1 MKSVIPKVLVTRK
14 IPEAGLALLRNKCDL
29 EIYQEDRAIPRQLL
43 LEKIP
48 QVEGLLCLLSE
59 SIDEELLSRAGHL
72 KVVSNFAVGYDNID
86 VAAATRR
93 GILVTNTPGVLTEAT
108 ADMAWALL
116 LAAARRLGEGDR
128 IMRAQKFK
136 GWGPLYLLGRD
147 ITGKTLGILGAGR
160 IGRAVVERS
169 VGWKMRILYYDN
181 KVNSELES
189 QFSAQKVTLD
199 QLVSN
204 ADFISIHLPASR
216 ETHHLI
222 DEKIFKQMKKSTILI
237 NTARGSI
244 VDEKALVRALG
255 EKWIAAAG
263 LDVFENEPHVAEG
276 LSRLENV
283 VLAPHIGS
291 ATIQTRDDMA
301 KIAAANLL
309 AVMEDKKPAYLV
321 NPEIFAK

>member
-1 MKSVIPKVLVTRK
+1 MKSAIPKVLVTRE
-14 IPEAGLALLRNKCDL
+14 IPEAGLALLRDKCDL
-29 EIYQEDRAIPRQLL
+29 DIYQEDRAIPRQLL

-48 QVEGLLCLLSE
+48 RVEGLLCLLSE
-59 SIDEELLSRAGHL
+59 SIDEELLSRAEQL
-72 KVVSNFAVGYDNID
+72 KVVSNYAVGYDNIE

-93 GILVTNTPGVLTEAT
+93 GIVVTNTPGVLTEAT
-108 ADMAWALL
+108 ADLTWALL

-128 IMRAQKFK
+128 IMRQRKFE
-136 GWGPLYLLGRD
+136 GWGPLYLLGQD

-169 VGWKMRILYYDN
+169 VGWKMQVLYFDN
-181 KVNSELES
+181 NVNSELELKY
-189 QFSAQKVTLD
+189 SAKKVNLD
-199 QLVSN
+199 FLVSN

-216 ETHHLI
+216 ETHHLVNERI
-222 DEKIFKQMKKSTILI
+222 LKQMKKTAVLI

-244 VDEKALVRALG
+244 IDEKALVKALN

-263 LDVFENEPHVAEG
+263 LDVFENEPTMTEG

-291 ATIQTRDDMA
+291 ATIQARDDMA

-309 AVMEDKKPAYLV
+309 AVLEGKQPPYPV
-321 NPEIFAK
+321 NPEVFL